1 MRIRPGKLLL
11 FVVLAGGAAVVLKQR
26 QEGAAELAP
35 SSPSEPF
42 MAPSPA
48 RESASVRPPDTAMP
62 APEAEDAADL
72 SEADTAEIVLPTSSA
87 ADATEP
93 GPLPV
98 PPHGPFTTAPDGPAD
113 DLKRISGVGPKL
125 EALLNEQGITTFAQL
140 AALSDEDVDALQERL
155 SQFPGRIR
163 RDDWVAQATRF
174 VEEG

>member
-1 MRIRPGKLLL
+1 MTNIDIEISEVGPRDGLQSIKTIMSTEDKK
-11 FVVLAGGAAVVLKQR
+11 AWI
-26 QEGAAELAP
+26 AAEAAAGVPEIEVGSFVPP
-35 SSPSEPF
+35 SVIPQ
-42 MAPSPA
+42 
-48 RESASVRPPDTAMP
+48 
-62 APEAEDAADL
+62 L
-72 SEADTAEIVLPTSSA
+72 ADTAEIVLPTSSA
-87 ADATEP
+87 ADDTEP